1 MGWGPSHL
9 VRPIEGAQK
18 HSPVIPTSWWG
29 RDRPPGGRGLDGGE
43 PMGTAVGFSVPVS
56 VSEVS
61 KAEGWTWGPLEFPGE
76 QGPALPQ
83 PYLGPCTI
91 DMGGPSCGPWG

>member
-1 MGWGPSHL
+1 M
-9 VRPIEGAQK
+9 VE
-18 HSPVIPTSWWG
+18 SP
-29 RDRPPGGRGLDGGE
+29 RGQQWVSLY
-43 PMGTAVGFSVPVS
+43 PVS

-61 KAEGWTWGPLEFPGE
+61 KAEGWAWGPLEFPGE

-83 PYLGPCTI
+83 PYLAPRTI